1 MGGERGLGSTVEAG
15 GSQPLLF
22 YSQGQRRV
30 LPRPLHDIATTPA
43 AARPAS
49 PPLSPFF
56 DFDQEPPVE
65 PEPQLSPFF
74 DDKPLAEPLRQEPE
88 MDNSALRGLG
98 SR

>member
-1 MGGERGLGSTVEAG
+1 MVRTKFGNR
-15 GSQPLLF
+15 F
-22 YSQGQRRV
+22 
-30 LPRPLHDIATTPA
+30 DIATTPA

-56 DFDQEPPVE
+56 DFDQEPPVA